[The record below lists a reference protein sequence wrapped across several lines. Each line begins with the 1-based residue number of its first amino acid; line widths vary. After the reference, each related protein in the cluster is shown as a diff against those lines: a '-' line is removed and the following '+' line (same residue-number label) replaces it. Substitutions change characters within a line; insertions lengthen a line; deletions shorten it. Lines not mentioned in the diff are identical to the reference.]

1 MQRTYSD
8 SEYGGIEIH
17 AGAPFSY
24 GNLSCP
30 TTIYTWRPPR
40 QLEWLRQTGFA
51 LAFECYNPTG
61 DKRIFMP
68 AKNGLAYVYGAFQAG
83 LELLRH
89 QKGLTPEHY
98 ASYLVMRLL
107 FTRVR
112 RTHSYANR
120 QFNAARDLYVRPSGR
135 QSSNKY
141 SLLPEDV
148 GLDSQDNGRPWSIA
162 NLINTGRKEAQQQG
176 VKNPTN
182 RHAISFGLA
191 AAARLRPL
199 QLCDGDAATLM
210 RMALFDTSKVAQR
223 PGADLVMV
231 VMERLAQ
238 AVNENL
244 DTNSNE
250 QFDKWFLPGKGN
262 LTKSIMGGKRQL
274 GGRLSKDDVNR
285 VLVDQSWA
293 AYQYLADCLKA
304 FAHWFV
310 RSLPEPLNEQEV
322 LRFEQMY
329 APQTYYGGLALPL
342 LLDRAP
348 LLQYPICELWDNP
361 AQPEAIGV
369 LHRLLSWYAELNVK
383 RRAADRRFKQKSGN
397 AKTAPR
403 ELTGMEQQLNLYTR
417 SKPG

>member
-17 AGAPFSY
+17 VVARFSY

-120 QFNAARDLYVRPSGR
+120 QFNACDLYVRPSGR

-162 NLINTGRKEAQQQG
+162 NLINTGRKRSPATGGQESY
-176 VKNPTN
+176 KSP
-182 RHAISFGLA
+182 RDFFGLA

-223 PGADLVMV
+223 PG
-231 VMERLAQ
+231 
-238 AVNENL
+238 
-244 DTNSNE
+244 
-250 QFDKWFLPGKGN
+250 G
-262 LTKSIMGGKRQL
+262 L
-274 GGRLSKDDVNR
+274 GE
-285 VLVDQSWA
+285 W
-293 AYQYLADCLKA
+293 
-304 FAHWFV
+304 W
-310 RSLPEPLNEQEV
+310 
-322 LRFEQMY
+322 
-329 APQTYYGGLALPL
+329 
-342 LLDRAP
+342 
-348 LLQYPICELWDNP
+348 LW
-361 AQPEAIGV
+361 
-369 LHRLLSWYAELNVK
+369 
-383 RRAADRRFKQKSGN
+383 
-397 AKTAPR
+397 
-403 ELTGMEQQLNLYTR
+403 
-417 SKPG
+417 